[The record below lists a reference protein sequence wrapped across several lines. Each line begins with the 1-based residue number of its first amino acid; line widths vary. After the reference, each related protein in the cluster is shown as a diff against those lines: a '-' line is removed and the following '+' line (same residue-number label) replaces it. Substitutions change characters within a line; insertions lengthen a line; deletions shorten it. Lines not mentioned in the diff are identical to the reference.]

1 MMKKKLAMILLV
13 LCLMIATPLKA
24 SPLYGGYNG
33 QSTFW
38 VDLFVFGIDD
48 QIRWWVRVP
57 VPLIPGMLNLN
68 FKYESSGAISA
79 EIAGHN
85 FFAEERFYA
94 GIDTAGVVWFE
105 LSDLGVSGGTDTSG
119 NSWSEQALIEFLGT
133 GTDSNDRMWGFAVY
147 DFEGYQ
153 VKAGIDLSFLITE
166 PSLAGTSIQLHSSV
180 QQNISLLSRVLQGEK
195 RQELITFI
203 TALSRDE
210 GLRKKV
216 ESLDVHSFD
225 LQSLLKFAEEEVFTE
240 EKRKEIESMVEG
252 LINPDS

>member
-1 MMKKKLAMILLV
+1 MKKKLALV
-13 LCLMIATPLKA
+13 MLVSCLMIATPLNA

-38 VDLFVFGIDD
+38 VDLFFFGIDD

-57 VPLIPGMLNLN
+57 VPLVPGFLNLN

-79 EIAGHN
+79 EIAGHDI
-85 FFAEERFYA
+85 FAEEGFYA
-94 GIDTAGVVWFE
+94 GIDTAGVLWFE

-119 NSWSEQALIEFLGT
+119 NSWAEQAFLEFLGT
-133 GTDSNDRMWGFAVY
+133 GSDNNDRLWGFAVY

-153 VKAGIDLSFLITE
+153 LKAGIDLSFLITE
-166 PSLAGTSIQLHSSV
+166 PSMAGTSVPLQSA
-180 QQNISLLSRVLQGEK
+180 QQNLPLLSRVFQGEK

-216 ESLDVHSFD
+216 ENLDVHSLD

-240 EKRKEIESMVEG
+240 EKRKEIESMVRG
-252 LINPDS
+252 LINPDG